1 MRVPHLELPMPDHA
15 RRARVV
21 AVVVA
26 WNRENLLRR
35 TLDGLAAQVRPADA
49 VIVVDNAS
57 TDQSGRVATAH
68 PVVTEVVT
76 MPRNTGGAG
85 GFTAGIARAIEQHA
99 AELVWLMDDDTEPS
113 PTALDALVSALARYP
128 GGACLAASRA
138 DWHDGREHPMNTPR
152 RRLRASMEERR
163 AAALLEA
170 RPVRTASFV
179 SVLID
184 VQPIREEGLPV
195 ADYFLWNDDFEFTA
209 RLLRRRVGLYVPASR
224 VTHLTARFGDST
236 EDPGR
241 RFYNEVRN
249 KIWTFTRSDAFA
261 PWETALYG
269 ASTLIRW
276 TRTVA
281 RSTNRGV
288 VVAEGW
294 RGLRAGLRSPRSTTD
309 VLADTP
315 VSADVTR
322 IETGARRE

>member
-1 MRVPHLELPMPDHA
+1 MAGHA

-26 WNRENLLRR
+26 WNRQDLLLR
-35 TLDGLAAQVRPADA
+35 TLDGLAAQIRLADA

-57 TDQSGRVATAH
+57 TDRSAQISTAH
-68 PVVTEVVT
+68 PVVTEVVK

-85 GFTAGIARAIEQHA
+85 GFTAGIARAIEKHA
-99 AELVWLMDDDTEPS
+99 AELVWVMDDDTEPS
-113 PTALDALVSALARYP
+113 PTALDVLLSALAGFP

-152 RRLRASMEERR
+152 LRLRASREERR
-163 AAALLEA
+163 AAASIGA

-179 SVLID
+179 SCLID
-184 VQPIREEGLPV
+184 SQPIREDGLPM

-209 RLLRRRVGLYVPASR
+209 RLLRRRVGLYVPGSR
-224 VTHLTARFGDST
+224 VTHLTARFGDSSG
-236 EDPGR
+236 DPGR

-261 PWETALYG
+261 PWEVALYG
-269 ASTLIRW
+269 TSTLARW
-276 TRTVA
+276 ARTVVK
-281 RSTNRGV
+281 STNRQV
-288 VVAEGW
+288 IVAEAW
-294 RGLRAGLRSPRSTTD
+294 RGLRSGLRPPRRTSD

-315 VSADVTR
+315 VSVDVTR
-322 IETGARRE
+322 IEMGAGRE